1 MFDLTIGVFALGLII
16 GACFVGFRNFFKID
30 EQRATIHLTMTP
42 QASVCLTLAMIVRNE
57 ERHIGRCLKSVQGLA
72 DEIVVVDTGSTDR
85 TKLIALESGA
95 KVLDF
100 PWSDDFSA
108 ARNHG
113 LEAAQGR
120 WILVLDADEYLSEA
134 SVQAIREITKSI
146 GDMPRAFQL
155 INKSTT
161 DNGVTGISG
170 LIVRLFPNDPRV
182 RYEWPVH
189 EQVVTSLQRAGI
201 TIENTSIEIIHT
213 GYSSV
218 EVNAAKQ
225 ARNLRILETITAA
238 EKESHPMAWFLKG
251 GALLDLGRTE
261 EALSA
266 YNQCAAMTLAGDSVH
281 EGALVRK
288 ATCFAELKQPE
299 EICAINPL
307 TPQSTWHPELLF
319 YRGQAELDLGHS
331 KEGLIF
337 LHSVFETPSRPMIP
351 AYDPVRIRIRALM
364 AIASFWEKM
373 DPSRGVALLRLASD
387 ALKTGRQITLEEV
400 LAIQRT

>member
-1 MFDLTIGVFALGLII
+1 
-16 GACFVGFRNFFKID
+16 
-30 EQRATIHLTMTP
+30 
-42 QASVCLTLAMIVRNE
+42 
-57 ERHIGRCLKSVQGLA
+57 
-72 DEIVVVDTGSTDR
+72 
-85 TKLIALESGA
+85 
-95 KVLDF
+95 
-100 PWSDDFSA
+100 
-108 ARNHG
+108 
-113 LEAAQGR
+113 
-120 WILVLDADEYLSEA
+120 
-134 SVQAIREITKSI
+134 
-146 GDMPRAFQL
+146 
-155 INKSTT
+155 
-161 DNGVTGISG
+161 
-170 LIVRLFPNDPRV
+170 
-182 RYEWPVH
+182 
-189 EQVVTSLQRAGI
+189 
-201 TIENTSIEIIHT
+201 
-213 GYSSV
+213 
-218 EVNAAKQ
+218 
-225 ARNLRILETITAA
+225 
-238 EKESHPMAWFLKG
+238 MAWFLKG

-266 YNQCAAMTLAGDSVH
+266 YNHCAAMTLAGDSVH

-288 ATCFAELKQPE
+288 ATCLAELKRPE

-307 TPQSTWHPELLF
+307 APQSTWHPELLF